1 MPHAGLHRMAENPRR
16 PFATPPENAMQL
28 AEISIRRPVFATV
41 LSLLILLIGAVSFNR
56 LTVRE
61 YPKIDEPVVT
71 VSVRYAGASAEVIES
86 QVTKP
91 LEDSIAG
98 IDGVDVI
105 TSISRA
111 EQGQISV
118 RFRLEKDADSAAA
131 EVRDR
136 TSRVRNRLP
145 QAIEEPVIAKVEA
158 DAFPVIQIGF
168 SSDTL
173 SQLQINDLINRIVKP
188 RFQTVTG
195 VADVRIFGERKYAM
209 RVWLDTDRLAA
220 YRLTT
225 QDVEDAIRR
234 SNLELPAG
242 RIESQQREF
251 SVTSQTDLVRPSQFG
266 EIVIKNVNGFSVKVK
281 DVARTEEG
289 AADERTAVRLNGRAA
304 VAVGVIRQATAN
316 PLDLSKGVREAIP
329 RLKADLPADMLID
342 VANDNSVFIDRSVSN
357 VYRTIVEAIVLVAL
371 VIFVFLRTM
380 RASIIPI
387 VTIPVSLVGTFAL
400 MALAGFSVNTLTLL
414 ALVLAIGLVVDD
426 AIVMLEN
433 IFRHIEEGMDPFS
446 ASIKGAREIGFAV
459 ITMTATL
466 VAVYAPLAFTPGR
479 TGRLFVEFALALA
492 GAVVVSGFVALT
504 LTPMMCA
511 QLLRHN
517 PKPNRFDRG
526 MEKLL
531 TALSDRY
538 GRVLRWVI
546 DTGYRPPARPAGPG
560 GVAATRPG
568 FLQQA
573 KRFFFQAR
581 WIVIGVMLAS
591 AMAIA
596 LVFPTMKQELS
607 PIEDRGVILANVT
620 APDGSTLEYTD
631 RNARAL
637 EKMGEP
643 YKEFDRIF
651 ASVGNPTVAQAS
663 VVYRTVDW
671 EARKRS
677 TLEIA
682 RELQPRFNALPGVT
696 AFPITPPSLG
706 QGFRE
711 RPLNFVIQTSD
722 SYQNL
727 NQVTRQM
734 LDEIAKNPGIVSP
747 DVDLRLNKPEL
758 RIEVERDKAADLGV
772 SVEVVAK
779 AIETLLGGRNVT
791 RYKRD
796 AEQYDVIVQT
806 AASGR
811 NTPED
816 IDRIYVRGRGDAVV
830 PLSALVK
837 VRESVS
843 PRELNHFGQ
852 RRSVSITASLAADYS
867 LSEAIKFMDQTAA
880 KVLKSGYSTDLN
892 GTSREFRNSQG
903 ALGIVFGLALLFI
916 FLVLAAQFESFVDPL
931 VIMLSVPLSMVG
943 ALVALKWSG
952 GSLNVYSQIG
962 LITLVGLITKHGILI
977 VEFTNQ
983 LREQGMEM
991 VDALVKAS
999 SQRLRPILMTTGAMV
1014 LGALPLA
1021 LSHGAGAE
1029 SRSQI
1034 GWVIVGG
1041 MSLGTLLTVFVV
1053 PTMYS
1058 LFARRHVPGAN
1069 TAAVVEVQEPGAP
1082 ASTPAHGILQ
1092 TDYIAR

>member
-1 MPHAGLHRMAENPRR
+1 ML
-16 PFATPPENAMQL
+16 L
-28 AEISIRRPVFATV
+28 AEVSIRRPVFATV
-41 LSLLILLIGAVSFNR
+41 LSLLIVLIGAVSFNR

-71 VSVRYAGASAEVIES
+71 VSVRYPGASAEVIES

-98 IDGVDVI
+98 IDAVDVI

-111 EQGQISV
+111 DQAQISV

-158 DAFPVIQIGF
+158 DAFPVIQLAF
-168 SSDTL
+168 SSESMT
-173 SQLQINDLINRIVKP
+173 QLQINDLVNRIVKP
-188 RFQTVTG
+188 RLQTVTG
-195 VADVRIFGERKYAM
+195 VADVRIYGERKYAM
-209 RVWLDTDRLAA
+209 RIWLDTERLAS

-251 SVTSQTDLVRPSQFG
+251 SVTSQTDLLKPAQFG
-266 EIVIKNVNGFSVKVK
+266 EIVIKSVNGFPVKVR
-281 DVARTEEG
+281 DVARVQEG
-289 AADERTAVRLNGRAA
+289 AANERSIVRLNGRSA

-316 PLDLSKGVREAIP
+316 PLDLSKGVQEAIP
-329 RLKADLPADMLID
+329 KLKVDLPPDMLID
-342 VANDNSVFIDRSVSN
+342 IANDNSVFIDRSVKN
-357 VYRTIVEAIVLVAL
+357 VYKTIAEAIGLVAL
-371 VIFVFLRTM
+371 VIFVFLRTP

-387 VTIPVSLVGTFAL
+387 ITIPVSLVGTFGL
-400 MALAGFSVNTLTLL
+400 MALAGFTINTLTLL

-433 IFRHIEEGMDPFS
+433 IFRHIEEGLDPFS
-446 ASIKGAREIGFAV
+446 AGIKGAREIGFAIV
-459 ITMTATL
+459 TMTATL

-504 LTPMMCA
+504 LTPMLCT

-517 PKPNRFDRG
+517 PKPNRFDRT
-526 MEKLL
+526 MERVL
-531 TALSDRY
+531 TTISERY
-538 GRVLRWVI
+538 GALLRWIV
-546 DTGYRPPARPAGPG
+546 TTRYQPPAEDRRVGQ
-560 GVAATRPG
+560 RLKG
-568 FLQQA
+568 FI
-573 KRFFFQAR
+573 FQAR
-581 WIVIGVMLAS
+581 WIVLGVMLLS
-591 AMAIA
+591 AVAIL

-607 PIEDRGVILANVT
+607 PMEDRGVILASVN
-620 APDGSTLEYTD
+620 APDGSTLDYTN
-631 RNARAL
+631 RYAQAL

-643 YKEFDRIF
+643 FKEFDRIF
-651 ASVGNPTVAQAS
+651 ANIGNPTVAQAS

-671 EARKRS
+671 DERKRS
-677 TLEIA
+677 TMEMA
-682 RELQPRFNALPGVT
+682 RELQPKFNALPGVT

-722 SYQNL
+722 SYENL
-727 NQVTRQM
+727 NAVVRQM
-734 LDEIAKNPGIVSP
+734 LEEIAKNPGIVSP

-758 RIEVERDKAADLGV
+758 RVEVARDKAADLGV

-806 AASGR
+806 QASGR
-811 NTPED
+811 TTPED
-816 IDRIYVRGRGDAVV
+816 IDRIYVRGRNDAMI

-837 VRESVS
+837 VHEGVS

-852 RRSVSITASLAADYS
+852 RRSASITASLAGDYS
-867 LSEAIKFMDQTAA
+867 LGEALKFMDQTTA
-880 KVLKSGYSTDLN
+880 KVLKTGYSTDLN

-903 ALGIVFGLALLFI
+903 ALAIVFVLALVFI

-931 VIMLSVPLSMVG
+931 VIMLSVPLSMIG
-943 ALVALKWSG
+943 ALLALKMSG

-983 LREQGMEM
+983 LRGQGMEM
-991 VDALVKAS
+991 VDALIKAS
-999 SQRLRPILMTTGAMV
+999 SQRLRPIMMTTGAMV

-1021 LSHGAGAE
+1021 LAHGAGAE
-1029 SRSQI
+1029 SRTQI

-1053 PTMYS
+1053 PTMYT
-1058 LFARRHVPGAN
+1058 LFARQAIPGAN
-1069 TAAVVEVQEPGAP
+1069 KTIAKELPGHHQEPPEYVAK
-1082 ASTPAHGILQ
+1082 
-1092 TDYIAR
+1092 